1 MPASPFL
8 NSRCRNS
15 QNPPRLGVNSAVAQ
29 VFIVPVIKRTFEKGD
44 TSMRHAIGLTLAAS
58 VSAVALGAVA
68 IPPAH
73 AADMG
78 VPDYGYQ
85 QPPQGYYPPPQ
96 QSEAYPPPPV
106 AYGYPAPPPPPVAY
120 YAYPPAPVVVGGPYP
135 YYGYGPYWR
144 GYGPRVAYGYGHGGH
159 YRRW

>member
-1 MPASPFL
+1 
-8 NSRCRNS
+8 
-15 QNPPRLGVNSAVAQ
+15 
-29 VFIVPVIKRTFEKGD
+29 
-44 TSMRHAIGLTLAAS
+44 MRHMIGLTLAAS

-68 IPPAH
+68 MPSAH

-78 VPDYGYQ
+78 VPEYGYQ

-96 QSEAYPPPPV
+96 QSQAYPQ
-106 AYGYPAPPPPPVAY
+106 PAPPVGYGYAVPPLPPPVAY
-120 YAYPPAPVVVGGPYP
+120 YAYPPAPVAVWPYP
-135 YYGYGPYWR
+135 YYGPYWR